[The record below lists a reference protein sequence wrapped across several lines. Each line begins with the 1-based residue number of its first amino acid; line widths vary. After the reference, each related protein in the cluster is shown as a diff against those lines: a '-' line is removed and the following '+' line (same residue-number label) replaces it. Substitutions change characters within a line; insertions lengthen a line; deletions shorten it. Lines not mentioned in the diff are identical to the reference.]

1 MPVREKEDCPNV
13 NESGEET
20 NFTLECYYKESTKGY
35 WAEDEEGFISF
46 TAFYDGN

>member
-1 MPVREKEDCPNV
+1 VPVREKEECTKV
-13 NESGEET
+13 ESAKGENLT
-20 NFTLECYYKESTKGY
+20 VECYYKESTKGY